1 MTRMSRLKQWLN
13 EDRKGILLTQFI
25 KFGLVG
31 LTNTAIA
38 FAIYSS
44 ILLLGGHYIFGNIVS
59 FLLSV
64 AWSFLLNSRFVF
76 RKKQGEIRVWWRTL
90 LKTYLAYSI
99 TGLLLANGLLYLWVD
114 VLRISQYVAFFIN
127 LAVTIPTNFLL
138 NKLWAFR
145 SESSTASTQNKQEP
159 SDS

>member
-1 MTRMSRLKQWLN
+1 MTRMSKLKQWLN
-13 EDRKGILLTQFI
+13 EDRKGILLAQFI
-25 KFGLVG
+25 KFVLVG

-44 ILLLGGHYIFGNIVS
+44 ILLLGGHYLLGNIVS

-90 LKTYLAYSI
+90 LKTYLSYSI

-145 SESSTASTQNKQEP
+145 SESSTAGTQNEQEQ